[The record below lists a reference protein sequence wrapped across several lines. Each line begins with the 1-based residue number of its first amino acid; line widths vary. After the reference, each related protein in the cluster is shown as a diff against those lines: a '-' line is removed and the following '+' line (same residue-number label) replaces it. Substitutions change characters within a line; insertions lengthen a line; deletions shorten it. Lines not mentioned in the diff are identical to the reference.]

1 MSIRYILYGI
11 LAISLLAVGVLYS
24 TSQWIRRRDNAAGI
38 LLPSEGGGS
47 VEQKQY
53 FRRFLQKA
61 YVRAVQTPLL
71 SSYVLKMRRR
81 ISLVHPYDE
90 ISLRYETMK
99 ITLLVSSIA
108 AASGLLLIWINPGI
122 TFILMALLAALV
134 IQSLLVDM
142 FMNRLERKL
151 LVQSLELFSGIRHY
165 YQQHG
170 MVEEAIYEGT
180 EGAGPEISVHAH
192 RIYQALVSRDPEEQL
207 ERFYE
212 TAPNRFLKAF
222 AGISHLVSEFGDRG
236 DQNGS
241 IFLQGISG
249 LTKEIHLEIL
259 RRDKLDYLLKGLN
272 VIALVPVFFTKPV
285 EWWARS
291 SFPAMDAF
299 YMSKLGIMTKLSIY
313 LIILVAYS
321 LLQRLQDNGQSQGRA
336 DSNRFAWEAALC
348 RLKPVQAAVTILL
361 PQRGTPKHERRVRLL
376 KESNAKLTLE
386 WFYVRRTVLGV
397 LSFTVVLAAA
407 VLLHMH
413 ARQQLLYSPVPAAEG
428 IMFGRMSAL
437 QEREARI
444 NAYEDRRIM
453 DQLGMERQSGPERIH
468 EAVRHAWEGKL
479 TREQIE
485 LRAQRIYNKWKQYQT
500 EYLKWWE
507 VLSAVAAWLAGY
519 YFPLW
524 SLYFN
529 RKVRRLEMK
538 HEVYQ
543 YHTVISILRGMDR
556 MTVEGL
562 LEWLNRFAV
571 IFKIPIQKCLLHYE
585 HGAERAL
592 ETLKDDVRFPEFQ
605 RLVDKLMLASDKVP
619 LREVFDDLE
628 GEMAFVFEQR
638 RQEYEKMVDTQAGWG
653 RLIGFAPMYGLIF
666 LYLVIPLILMSFT
679 QMSQYYDQIQKL

>member
-1 MSIRYILYGI
+1 M
-11 LAISLLAVGVLYS
+11 
-24 TSQWIRRRDNAAGI
+24 AAEI
-38 LLPSEGGGS
+38 MPSHEGGSS
-47 VEQKQY
+47 VERRQLL
-53 FRRFLQKA
+53 RRFLQKA

-81 ISLVHPYDE
+81 ITLIHPYDE

-99 ITLLVSSIA
+99 VTLLVSSIA
-108 AASGLLLIWINPGI
+108 GASGLLLIWINPGI
-122 TFILMALLAALV
+122 TFMMMALLAALV

-151 LVQSLELFSGIRHY
+151 LVQSLELFSGVRHY

-207 ERFYE
+207 ERYYE

-236 DQNGS
+236 DKNGS
-241 IFLQGISG
+241 IYLHGISG

-299 YMSKLGIMTKLSIY
+299 YTSKLGIMTKLSIY
-313 LIILVAYS
+313 LIILVAYA
-321 LLQRLQDNGQSQGRA
+321 LLQRLQDNGQA
-336 DSNRFAWEAALC
+336 EYHAESNRLLWEAVLC
-348 RLKPVQAAVTILL
+348 RLRPVQAAVTMLI
-361 PQRGTPKHERRVRLL
+361 PQPGTPKHERRVRLL
-376 KESNAKLTLE
+376 KESNARLRLD
-386 WFYVRRTVLGV
+386 WFYVRRAVLGL
-397 LSFTVVLAAA
+397 LSFTVVLAAS
-407 VLLHMH
+407 VLLHIH
-413 ARQQLLYSPVPAAEG
+413 ARQQLLHTPVPVVEG
-428 IMFGRMSAL
+428 IMFGRMNAL
-437 QEREARI
+437 QEREAKRT
-444 NAYEDRRIM
+444 AEEDRRIM
-453 DQLGMERQSGPERIH
+453 EQLGKERQNDPERIKEVVKH
-468 EAVRHAWEGKL
+468 EWEGKL

-485 LRAQRIYNKWKQYQT
+485 LRAQRIHHKWEQYQA

-507 VLSAVAAWLAGY
+507 VLSAVAALIAGY

-524 SLYFN
+524 GLYFN

-538 HEVYQ
+538 HEIYQ

-571 IFKIPIQKCLLHYE
+571 IFKVPIQKCLLHYE

-592 ETLKDDVRFPEFQ
+592 ETLKDDVRFPDFQ

-628 GEMAFVFEQR
+628 GEMSFVFEQR